1 MTARWFNLAEAR
13 ALLPAAK
20 ARADQV
26 IAVRAEL
33 AIRMH
38 AVRSGDRTQLADAK
52 GGEARLG
59 EILEWF
65 AEQGIEVKGFAPIL
79 IDFPSRIGGREVLLC
94 WLENE
99 ADIGWWHDP
108 EQGFMGRRPLAELG
122 TVD

>member
-1 MTARWFNLAEAR
+1 MTARWFNVAEAR
-13 ALLPAAK
+13 ALLPAVK

-33 AIRMH
+33 ADRMH
-38 AVRSGDRTQLADAK
+38 AVRNGDRTQLAEAK

-65 AEQGIEVKGFAPIL
+65 AEQGIEVKGFTPLL
-79 IDFPSRIGGREVLLC
+79 IDFPSRIGTREVLLC

-99 ADIGWWHDP
+99 EDIGWWHDP
-108 EQGFMGRRPLAELG
+108 DHGFMGRRPLAQLG
-122 TVD
+122 IEG